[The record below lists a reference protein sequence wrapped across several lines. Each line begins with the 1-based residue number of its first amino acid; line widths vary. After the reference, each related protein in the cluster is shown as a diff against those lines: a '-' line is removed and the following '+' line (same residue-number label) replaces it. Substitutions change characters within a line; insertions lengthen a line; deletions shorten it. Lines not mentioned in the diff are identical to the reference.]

1 MGKIRMHAS
10 KPNYHINMII
20 SEDLHNICIFCW
32 KILPCWHLLYIVHIL
47 NGITPRSELE
57 VGPTRPMGKPPQSPS
72 DILSI
77 TSFPQFLFFLT
88 SHQIDLALALSH
100 LVRDG
105 RWPIPCPSGTKLA
118 TRAGRNL
125 EIQPLL
131 RVAIIVLEQ
140 EINLN
145 VVASSALVR
154 LWVCGCTEA
163 VSPSEC
169 QCGPQ
174 VWRPS
179 WAMGASSNLPTDAEA
194 ATPGS
199 SRFPRTTTP
208 SIPPTCISGKPTRKG
223 IYERFAGEFWWT
235 PVRFMLH
242 GTETG

>member
-20 SEDLHNICIFCW
+20 FEDLQISVFFVENSFPAGIYCT
-32 KILPCWHLLYIVHIL
+32 LYIFWMASL
-47 NGITPRSELE
+47 QGRSWRSGQPGRW
-57 VGPTRPMGKPPQSPS
+57 VNPPKP
-72 DILSI
+72 IWHSI
-77 TSFPQFLFFLT
+77 NYVFSLISVFLT
-88 SHQIDLALALSH
+88 FHQIDLALALSH

-125 EIQPLL
+125 DGQPLL

-208 SIPPTCISGKPTRKG
+208 PIPPTCISGKPTRKG

-235 PVRFMLH
+235 SVRFMLH

>member
-20 SEDLHNICIFCW
+20 FEDLPISVFFVENSFPAGIYCT
-32 KILPCWHLLYIVHIL
+32 LYIFWMASL
-47 NGITPRSELE
+47 QGRSWRSGQPGRW
-57 VGPTRPMGKPPQSPS
+57 VNPPKPIWHSINYVFSPIS
-72 DILSI
+72 V
-77 TSFPQFLFFLT
+77 FLT

-125 EIQPLL
+125 VDQPLL

-179 WAMGASSNLPTDAEA
+179 WAMGASSRLPLMPRPPLQA
-194 ATPGS
+194 AAGS
-199 SRFPRTTTP
+199 LEQPLPPSRRLASQANQPE
-208 SIPPTCISGKPTRKG
+208 K
-223 IYERFAGEFWWT
+223 A
-235 PVRFMLH
+235 FMRGLRVH
-242 GTETG
+242 FDEHQFGSCYMEQKQGR

>member
-1 MGKIRMHAS
+1 MQANLI
-10 KPNYHINMII
+10 II
-20 SEDLHNICIFCW
+20 STWSYLRISTISVFFVEKSFPAGIYCT
-32 KILPCWHLLYIVHIL
+32 LYIFWMASL
-47 NGITPRSELE
+47 QGRSWRSGQPGRW
-57 VGPTRPMGKPPQSPS
+57 VNPPQSPS

-125 EIQPLL
+125 DGQPLL